1 VKAGIL
7 DMDAAM
13 AHAYR
18 NVVTKVI
25 QCNHTGAQPDVKLL
39 SDIRADDSFF
49 LCSDG
54 VLESLTDTQ
63 LEYIIGNSD
72 MNDKEKIETIQEAC
86 KERSKDNFSCYLIRI
101 RSTNAPVEPPTPG
114 DTTDP
119 LPVHIGNDFQ
129 TDPEGAGFIAKIAL
143 ILFGLGLIVAAVKFL

>member
-1 VKAGIL
+1 
-7 DMDAAM
+7 
-13 AHAYR
+13 
-18 NVVTKVI
+18 
-25 QCNHTGAQPDVKLL
+25 
-39 SDIRADDSFF
+39 
-49 LCSDG
+49 
-54 VLESLTDTQ
+54 
-63 LEYIIGNSD
+63 

-143 ILFGLGLIVAAVKFL
+143 ILFGLGLIVAAIKFL